1 MAITCP
7 ACRSENADTAHFCA
21 ACGAPIG
28 GHVPG
33 TCPQNSNLRASPT
46 ETLQGVLLKELATG
60 TTFAGRSQV
69 IEELGHGGMGEVY
82 RSVDRNL
89 GRQVAI
95 KVLPAA
101 TVPSGRR
108 MAGRFSSASAERG
121 LRQLPQCR
129 APFGAG

>member
-1 MAITCP
+1 MAIKCP

-33 TCPQNSNLRASPT
+33 TCPQNSDPRSSPT

-60 TTFAGRSQV
+60 SAFAGRYQV
-69 IEELGHGGMGEVY
+69 IEELGHGGMSRVYKALDRKLNEEVA
-82 RSVDRNL
+82 L
-89 GRQVAI
+89 

-101 TVPSGRR
+101 TVPYGRR